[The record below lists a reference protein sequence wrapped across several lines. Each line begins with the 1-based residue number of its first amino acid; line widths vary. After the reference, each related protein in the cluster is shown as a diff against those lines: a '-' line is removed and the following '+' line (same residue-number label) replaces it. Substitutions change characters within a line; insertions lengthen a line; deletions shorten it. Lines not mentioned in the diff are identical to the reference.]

1 MMKRFTG
8 YGSVLGLGKL
18 SILALLGLS
27 LLQAAPARAD
37 FIDGN
42 QLRLYCTSKNPN
54 DEAVCFVYIAG
65 AVDAFT
71 TIDLMGEK
79 TSGTKRQFCLPD
91 GVSPDQLKATTMQ
104 WLARPEA
111 NLDLAA
117 TLLVWG
123 AIKDTYGCK

>member
-1 MMKRFTG
+1 MMKHFTG

-54 DEAVCFVYIAG
+54 DEADCFVYIAG

-71 TIDLMGEK
+71 TIDLTGEK
-79 TSGTKRQFCLPD
+79 ANGIKRQFCLPD
-91 GVSPDQLKATTMQ
+91 GLSPDQLKATTME

-117 TLLVWG
+117 TLLIWG
-123 AIKDTYGCK
+123 AIKDAYGCK

>member
-1 MMKRFTG
+1 MMKHFTG

-71 TIDLMGEK
+71 TIDLMGERPAGQSANSVFQTGCRP
-79 TSGTKRQFCLPD
+79 TSQRQ
-91 GVSPDQLKATTMQ
+91 
-104 WLARPEA
+104 
-111 NLDLAA
+111 
-117 TLLVWG
+117 
-123 AIKDTYGCK
+123 